1 MRGFGNLKYLGFN
14 NHLLPAVRGKIKYKD
29 GQEGDAHAGDDQI
42 DCVEQGLPPH
52 RDVEGDVQV
61 RLVTARVELDI
72 PLSWHLSM
80 ANQDLL
86 NVLSLSIFICIELSW
101 SGAFKMSQIIHNT
114 ANLENDIYTSRMS
127 HSTDM

>member
-29 GQEGDAHAGDDQI
+29 GQEGDAHAGDDQV

-72 PLSWHLSM
+72 SKIIGGSDHIFCPY
-80 ANQDLL
+80 
-86 NVLSLSIFICIELSW
+86 SIWTFPS
-101 SGAFKMSQIIHNT
+101 
-114 ANLENDIYTSRMS
+114 
-127 HSTDM
+127 